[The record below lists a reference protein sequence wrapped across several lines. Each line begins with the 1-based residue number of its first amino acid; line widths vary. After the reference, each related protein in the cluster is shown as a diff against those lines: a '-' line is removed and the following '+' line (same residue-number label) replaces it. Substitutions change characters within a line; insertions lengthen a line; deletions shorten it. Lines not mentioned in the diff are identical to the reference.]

1 MTLLYLREAVFMII
15 IDTDLTTLMQK
26 LNISASKMQEY
37 SMMSV
42 EDIVEAEAA
51 AGNQEAVA
59 YARELFTNPDQ
70 LVKIFK
76 LADPKNKLEILEEMT
91 AQQLALFLP
100 EMEESDLTEGL
111 KYFTQDKLLA
121 MLESIPPEQLVNTV
135 FELFSQEEIIQ
146 HMPEDQ
152 LNKFLTSTDMDKD
165 KIMEHMKQI
174 PPEFI
179 AQMIEAVTGQPV
191 EELNNDKML
200 EQINGFNPLE
210 FQNALLSM
218 QPVAKQQLTLGLAK
232 EDTKLFQLFDARAY
246 TNMINTYKQ
255 QPELVKAMDVIEE
268 DQKIKM
274 LKELPNDLLSIVIT
288 QIDARD
294 FADLL
299 ISRCPEILAQI
310 IAR

>member
-1 MTLLYLREAVFMII
+1 MII

-26 LNISASKMQEY
+26 LNISTAKMQQQY

-42 EDIVEAEAA
+42 EEIVEAEAA
-51 AGNQEAVA
+51 QGNQQAVE
-59 YARELFTNPDQ
+59 YARELFTNPEQ

-76 LADPKNKLEILEEMT
+76 LADPNNKLEILSEMT

-100 EMEESDLTEGL
+100 EMEETDLSEGL
-111 KYFTQDKLLA
+111 KYFTQDKLLS

-135 FELFSQEEIIQ
+135 FEMFSQEEIIQ
-146 HMPEDQ
+146 YLPEEQ
-152 LNKFLTSTDMDKD
+152 LDKFLSSTEMDKN
-165 KIMEHMKQI
+165 KIMEHMKEI
-174 PPEFI
+174 PPELI
-179 AQMIEAVTGQPV
+179 AQMLETMTGQPV
-191 EELNNDKML
+191 EDMSMESML
-200 EQINGFNPLE
+200 ETVGGFNPLE
-210 FQNALLSM
+210 FKNALLSL

-232 EDTKLFQLFDARAY
+232 EETKLFQLFDARAY

-255 QPELVKAMDVIEE
+255 QPELVKAMNVIEE

-288 QIDARD
+288 QMDAQD
-294 FADLL
+294 FADIL
-299 ISRCPEILAQI
+299 IKRCPELLAEI

>member
-1 MTLLYLREAVFMII
+1 MII

-26 LNISASKMQEY
+26 LNISTAKMQQQY

-42 EDIVEAEAA
+42 EEIVEAEAA
-51 AGNQEAVA
+51 QGNQQAVE
-59 YARELFTNPDQ
+59 YARELFTNPEQ

-76 LADPKNKLEILEEMT
+76 LADPNNKLEILSEMT

-100 EMEESDLTEGL
+100 EMEETDLSEGL
-111 KYFTQDKLLA
+111 KYFTQDKLLS

-135 FELFSQEEIIQ
+135 FEMFSQEEIIQ
-146 HMPEDQ
+146 YLPEEQ
-152 LNKFLTSTDMDKD
+152 LDKFLSSTEMDKE
-165 KIMEHMKQI
+165 KIMEHMKEI
-174 PPEFI
+174 PPELI
-179 AQMIEAVTGQPV
+179 AQMLETMTGQPV
-191 EELNNDKML
+191 EDMSMESML
-200 EQINGFNPLE
+200 ETVGGFNPLE
-210 FQNALLSM
+210 FKNALLSL

-232 EDTKLFQLFDARAY
+232 EDTKLFQLFDPHAY

-255 QPELVKAMDVIEE
+255 QPELVKAMNVIEE

-288 QIDARD
+288 QMDAQD
-294 FADLL
+294 FADIL
-299 ISRCPEILAQI
+299 IKRCPELLAEI

>member
-1 MTLLYLREAVFMII
+1 MII

-26 LNISASKMQEY
+26 LNISTAKMQQQY

-42 EDIVEAEAA
+42 EEIVEAEAA
-51 AGNQEAVA
+51 QGNQQAVE
-59 YARELFTNPDQ
+59 YARELFTNPTQ

-76 LADPKNKLEILEEMT
+76 LADPNNKLEILSEMT

-100 EMEESDLTEGL
+100 EMEETDLSEGL
-111 KYFTQDKLLA
+111 KYFTQDKLLS

-135 FELFSQEEIIQ
+135 FEMFSQEEIIQ
-146 HMPEDQ
+146 YLPEEQ
-152 LNKFLTSTDMDKD
+152 LDKFLSSTEMDKN
-165 KIMEHMKQI
+165 KIMEHMKEI
-174 PPEFI
+174 PPELI
-179 AQMIEAVTGQPV
+179 AQMLETMTGQPV
-191 EELNNDKML
+191 EDMSMESML
-200 EQINGFNPLE
+200 ETVGGFNPLE
-210 FQNALLSM
+210 FKNALLSL

-232 EDTKLFQLFDARAY
+232 EDTKLFQLFDPHAY

-255 QPELVKAMDVIEE
+255 QPELVKAMNVIEE

-288 QIDARD
+288 QMDAQD
-294 FADLL
+294 FADIL
-299 ISRCPEILAQI
+299 IKRCPELLAEI

>member
-1 MTLLYLREAVFMII
+1 MII

-26 LNISASKMQEY
+26 LNISTAKMQQQY

-42 EDIVEAEAA
+42 EEIVEAEAA
-51 AGNQEAVA
+51 QGNQQAVE
-59 YARELFTNPDQ
+59 YARELFTNPEQ

-76 LADPKNKLEILEEMT
+76 LADPNNKLEILSEMT

-100 EMEESDLTEGL
+100 EMEETDLSEGL
-111 KYFTQDKLLA
+111 KYFTQDKLLS

-135 FELFSQEEIIQ
+135 FEMFSQEEIIQ
-146 HMPEDQ
+146 YLPEEQ
-152 LNKFLTSTDMDKD
+152 LDKFLSSTEMDKN
-165 KIMEHMKQI
+165 KIMEHMKEI
-174 PPEFI
+174 PPELI
-179 AQMIEAVTGQPV
+179 AQMLETMTGQPV
-191 EELNNDKML
+191 EDMSMESML
-200 EQINGFNPLE
+200 ETVGGFNPLE
-210 FQNALLSM
+210 FKNALLSL

-232 EDTKLFQLFDARAY
+232 ENTKLFQLFDPHAY

-255 QPELVKAMDVIEE
+255 QPELVKAMNVIEE

-288 QIDARD
+288 QMDAQD
-294 FADLL
+294 FADIL
-299 ISRCPEILAQI
+299 IKRCPELLAEI

>member
-1 MTLLYLREAVFMII
+1 MII

-26 LNISASKMQEY
+26 LNISTAKMQQQY

-42 EDIVEAEAA
+42 EEIVEAEAA
-51 AGNQEAVA
+51 QGNQQAVE
-59 YARELFTNPDQ
+59 YARELFTNPEQ

-76 LADPKNKLEILEEMT
+76 LADPNNKLEILSEMT

-100 EMEESDLTEGL
+100 EMEETDLSEGL
-111 KYFTQDKLLA
+111 KYFTQDKLLS

-135 FELFSQEEIIQ
+135 FEMFSQEEIIQ
-146 HMPEDQ
+146 YLPEEQ
-152 LNKFLTSTDMDKD
+152 LDKFLSSTEMDKN
-165 KIMEHMKQI
+165 KIMEHMKKI
-174 PPEFI
+174 PPELI
-179 AQMIEAVTGQPV
+179 AQMLETMTGQSV
-191 EELNNDKML
+191 EDMSMESML
-200 EQINGFNPLE
+200 ETVGGFNPLE
-210 FQNALLSM
+210 FKNALLSL

-255 QPELVKAMDVIEE
+255 QPELVKAMNVIEE

-288 QIDARD
+288 QMDAQD
-294 FADLL
+294 FADIL
-299 ISRCPEILAQI
+299 IKRCPELLAEI

>member
-1 MTLLYLREAVFMII
+1 MII

-26 LNISASKMQEY
+26 LNISTAKMQQQY

-42 EDIVEAEAA
+42 EEIVEAEAA
-51 AGNQEAVA
+51 QGNQQAVE
-59 YARELFTNPDQ
+59 YARELFTNPEQ

-76 LADPKNKLEILEEMT
+76 LADPNNKLEILSEMT

-100 EMEESDLTEGL
+100 EMEETDLSEGL
-111 KYFTQDKLLA
+111 KYFTQDKLLS

-135 FELFSQEEIIQ
+135 FEMFSQEEIIQ
-146 HMPEDQ
+146 YLPEEQ
-152 LNKFLTSTDMDKD
+152 LDKFLSSTEMDKN
-165 KIMEHMKQI
+165 KIMEHMKEI
-174 PPEFI
+174 PPELI
-179 AQMIEAVTGQPV
+179 AQMLETLTGQPV
-191 EELNNDKML
+191 EDMSMESML
-200 EQINGFNPLE
+200 ETVGGFNPLE
-210 FQNALLSM
+210 FKNALLSL

-255 QPELVKAMDVIEE
+255 QPELVKAMNVIEE

-288 QIDARD
+288 QMDAQD
-294 FADLL
+294 FADIL
-299 ISRCPEILAQI
+299 IKRCPELLAEI

>member
-1 MTLLYLREAVFMII
+1 MII

-26 LNISASKMQEY
+26 LNISTAKMQQQY

-42 EDIVEAEAA
+42 EEIVEAEAA
-51 AGNQEAVA
+51 QGNQQAVE
-59 YARELFTNPDQ
+59 YARELFTNPEQ

-76 LADPKNKLEILEEMT
+76 LADPNNKLEILSEMT

-100 EMEESDLTEGL
+100 EMEETDLSEGL
-111 KYFTQDKLLA
+111 KYFTQDKLLS

-135 FELFSQEEIIQ
+135 FEMFSQEEIIQ
-146 HMPEDQ
+146 YLPEEQ
-152 LNKFLTSTDMDKD
+152 LDKFLSSTEMDKN
-165 KIMEHMKQI
+165 KIMEHMKEI
-174 PPEFI
+174 PPELI
-179 AQMIEAVTGQPV
+179 AQMLETMTGQPV
-191 EELNNDKML
+191 EDMSMESML
-200 EQINGFNPLE
+200 ETVGGFNPLE
-210 FQNALLSM
+210 FKNALLSL

-255 QPELVKAMDVIEE
+255 QPELVKAMNVIEK

-288 QIDARD
+288 QMDAQD
-294 FADLL
+294 FADIL
-299 ISRCPEILAQI
+299 IKRCPELLAEI

>member
-1 MTLLYLREAVFMII
+1 MII

-26 LNISASKMQEY
+26 LNISTAKMQQQY

-42 EDIVEAEAA
+42 EEIVEAEAA
-51 AGNQEAVA
+51 QGNQQAVE
-59 YARELFTNPDQ
+59 YARELFTNPEQ

-76 LADPKNKLEILEEMT
+76 LADPNNKLEILSEMT

-100 EMEESDLTEGL
+100 EMEETDLSEGL
-111 KYFTQDKLLA
+111 KYFTQDKLLS

-135 FELFSQEEIIQ
+135 FEMFSQEEIIQ
-146 HMPEDQ
+146 YLPEEQ
-152 LNKFLTSTDMDKD
+152 LDKFLSSTEMDKN
-165 KIMEHMKQI
+165 KIMEHMKEI
-174 PPEFI
+174 PPELI
-179 AQMIEAVTGQPV
+179 AQMLETMTGQPV
-191 EELNNDKML
+191 EDMSMESML
-200 EQINGFNPLE
+200 ETVGGFNPLE
-210 FQNALLSM
+210 FKNALLSL

-255 QPELVKAMDVIEE
+255 QPELVKAMNVIEE

-288 QIDARD
+288 QMDAQD
-294 FADLL
+294 FADIL
-299 ISRCPEILAQI
+299 IKRCPELLAEI

>member
-1 MTLLYLREAVFMII
+1 MII

-26 LNISASKMQEY
+26 LNISTAKMQQQY

-42 EDIVEAEAA
+42 EEIVEAEAA
-51 AGNQEAVA
+51 QGNQQAVE
-59 YARELFTNPDQ
+59 YARELFTNPEQ

-76 LADPKNKLEILEEMT
+76 LADPNNKLEILSEMT

-100 EMEESDLTEGL
+100 EMEETDLSEGL
-111 KYFTQDKLLA
+111 KYFTQDKLLS

-135 FELFSQEEIIQ
+135 FEMFSQEEIIQ
-146 HMPEDQ
+146 YLPEEQ
-152 LNKFLTSTDMDKD
+152 LDKFLSSTEMDKN
-165 KIMEHMKQI
+165 KIMEHMKEI
-174 PPEFI
+174 PPELI
-179 AQMIEAVTGQPV
+179 AQMLEIMTGQPV
-191 EELNNDKML
+191 EDMSMESML
-200 EQINGFNPLE
+200 ETVGGFNPLE
-210 FQNALLSM
+210 FKNALLSL

-246 TNMINTYKQ
+246 TKMINTYKQ
-255 QPELVKAMDVIEE
+255 QPELVKAMNVIEE

-288 QIDARD
+288 QMDAQD
-294 FADLL
+294 FADIL
-299 ISRCPEILAQI
+299 IKRCPELLAEI

>member
-1 MTLLYLREAVFMII
+1 MII

-26 LNISASKMQEY
+26 LNISTAKMQQQY

-42 EDIVEAEAA
+42 EEIVEAEAA
-51 AGNQEAVA
+51 QGNQQAVE
-59 YARELFTNPDQ
+59 YARELFTNPEQ

-76 LADPKNKLEILEEMT
+76 LADPNNKLEILSEMT

-100 EMEESDLTEGL
+100 EMEETDLSEGF
-111 KYFTQDKLLA
+111 KYFTQDKLLS

-135 FELFSQEEIIQ
+135 FEMFSQEEIIQ
-146 HMPEDQ
+146 YLPEEQ
-152 LNKFLTSTDMDKD
+152 LDKFLSSTEMDKN
-165 KIMEHMKQI
+165 KIMEHMKEI
-174 PPEFI
+174 PPELI
-179 AQMIEAVTGQPV
+179 AQMLETMTGQPV
-191 EELNNDKML
+191 EDMSMESML
-200 EQINGFNPLE
+200 ETVGGFNPLE
-210 FQNALLSM
+210 FKNALLSL

-255 QPELVKAMDVIEE
+255 QPELVKAMNVIEE

-288 QIDARD
+288 QMDAQD
-294 FADLL
+294 FADIL
-299 ISRCPEILAQI
+299 IKRCPELLAEI

>member
-1 MTLLYLREAVFMII
+1 MII

-26 LNISASKMQEY
+26 LNISTAKMQQQY

-42 EDIVEAEAA
+42 EEIVEAEAA
-51 AGNQEAVA
+51 QGNQQAVE
-59 YARELFTNPDQ
+59 YARELFTNPEQ

-76 LADPKNKLEILEEMT
+76 LADPNNKLEILSEMT

-100 EMEESDLTEGL
+100 EMEETDLSEGL
-111 KYFTQDKLLA
+111 KYFTQDKLLS

-135 FELFSQEEIIQ
+135 FEMFSQEEIIQ
-146 HMPEDQ
+146 YLPEEQ
-152 LNKFLTSTDMDKD
+152 LDKFLSSTEMDKN
-165 KIMEHMKQI
+165 KIMEHIKEI
-174 PPEFI
+174 PPELI
-179 AQMIEAVTGQPV
+179 AQMLETMTGQPV
-191 EELNNDKML
+191 EDMSMESML
-200 EQINGFNPLE
+200 ETVGGFNPLE
-210 FQNALLSM
+210 FKNALLSL

-232 EDTKLFQLFDARAY
+232 EDTKLFQLFDPHAY

-255 QPELVKAMDVIEE
+255 QPELVKAMNVIEE

-288 QIDARD
+288 QMDAQD
-294 FADLL
+294 FADIL
-299 ISRCPEILAQI
+299 IKRCPELLAEI

>member
-1 MTLLYLREAVFMII
+1 MIV

-26 LNISASKMQEY
+26 LNISPARMQEY

-42 EDIVEAEAA
+42 QDIVEAEAA
-51 AGNQEAVA
+51 QGNQQALK

-100 EMEESDLTEGL
+100 EMDETDLSQGL
-111 KYFTQDKLLA
+111 KYFTQDKLLN
-121 MLESIPPEQLVNTV
+121 MLEHIPPEQLVMTV
-135 FELFSQEEIIQ
+135 FEMFSQEEVIQ
-146 HMPEDQ
+146 YLPEEQ
-152 LNKFLTSTDMDKD
+152 LDKFLSSTEMDKE
-165 KIMEHMKQI
+165 KILEHMKDI

-179 AQMIEAVTGQPV
+179 AQMLETITGQPV
-191 EELNNDKML
+191 EDMNQEKML
-200 EQINGFNPLE
+200 QQVRGFNPLE
-210 FQNALLSM
+210 FQNALLSL
-218 QPVAKQQLTLGLAK
+218 QPIAKQQLTLGLAK
-232 EDTKLFQLFDARAY
+232 EDTDLFQLFDPRAY

-274 LKELPNDLLSIVIT
+274 LKELPNDLLSVVVT

-294 FADLL
+294 FAEIL
-299 ISRCPEILAQI
+299 INRCPEILAQI

>member
-1 MTLLYLREAVFMII
+1 MII

-26 LNISASKMQEY
+26 LNISTAKMQQQY

-42 EDIVEAEAA
+42 EEIVEAEAA
-51 AGNQEAVA
+51 QGNKQAVE
-59 YARELFTNPDQ
+59 YARELFTNPEQ

-76 LADPKNKLEILEEMT
+76 LADPNNKLEILSEMT

-100 EMEESDLTEGL
+100 EMEETDLSEGL
-111 KYFTQDKLLA
+111 KYFTQDKLLS

-135 FELFSQEEIIQ
+135 FEMFSQEEIIQ
-146 HMPEDQ
+146 YLPEEQ
-152 LNKFLTSTDMDKD
+152 LDKFLSSTEMDKN
-165 KIMEHMKQI
+165 KIMEHMKEI
-174 PPEFI
+174 PPELI
-179 AQMIEAVTGQPV
+179 AQMLETMTGQSV
-191 EELNNDKML
+191 EDMSMESML
-200 EQINGFNPLE
+200 ETVGGFNPLE
-210 FQNALLSM
+210 FKNALLSL

-255 QPELVKAMDVIEE
+255 QPELVKAMNVIEE

-288 QIDARD
+288 QMDAQD
-294 FADLL
+294 FADIL
-299 ISRCPEILAQI
+299 IKRCPELLAEI

>member
-1 MTLLYLREAVFMII
+1 MII

-26 LNISASKMQEY
+26 LNISTAKMQQQY

-42 EDIVEAEAA
+42 EEIVEAEAA
-51 AGNQEAVA
+51 QGNQQAVE
-59 YARELFTNPDQ
+59 YARELFTNPEQ

-76 LADPKNKLEILEEMT
+76 LADPNNKLEILSEMT

-100 EMEESDLTEGL
+100 EMEETDLSEGL
-111 KYFTQDKLLA
+111 KYFTQDKLLS

-135 FELFSQEEIIQ
+135 FEMFSQEEIIQ
-146 HMPEDQ
+146 YLPEEQ
-152 LNKFLTSTDMDKD
+152 LDKFLSSTEMDKN
-165 KIMEHMKQI
+165 KIMEHMKEI
-174 PPEFI
+174 PLELI
-179 AQMIEAVTGQPV
+179 AQMLETMTGQPV
-191 EELNNDKML
+191 EDMSMESML
-200 EQINGFNPLE
+200 ETVGGFNPLE
-210 FQNALLSM
+210 FKNALLSL

-255 QPELVKAMDVIEE
+255 QPELVKAMNVIEE

-288 QIDARD
+288 QMDAQD
-294 FADLL
+294 FADIL
-299 ISRCPEILAQI
+299 IKRCPELLAEI

>member
-1 MTLLYLREAVFMII
+1 MII

-26 LNISASKMQEY
+26 LNISTAKMQQQY

-42 EDIVEAEAA
+42 EEIVEAEAA
-51 AGNQEAVA
+51 QGNQQAVE
-59 YARELFTNPDQ
+59 YARELFTNPEQ

-76 LADPKNKLEILEEMT
+76 LADPNNKLEILSEMT

-100 EMEESDLTEGL
+100 EMEETDLSEGL
-111 KYFTQDKLLA
+111 KYFTQDKLLS

-135 FELFSQEEIIQ
+135 FEMFSQEEIIQ
-146 HMPEDQ
+146 YLPEEQ
-152 LNKFLTSTDMDKD
+152 LDKFLSSTEMDKN
-165 KIMEHMKQI
+165 KIMEHMKEI
-174 PPEFI
+174 PPELI
-179 AQMIEAVTGQPV
+179 AQMLETMTGQPV
-191 EELNNDKML
+191 EDMSMESML
-200 EQINGFNPLE
+200 ETVGGFNPLE
-210 FQNALLSM
+210 FKNALLSL

-255 QPELVKAMDVIEE
+255 QPELVKAMNVIDE

-288 QIDARD
+288 QMDAQD
-294 FADLL
+294 FADIL
-299 ISRCPEILAQI
+299 IKRCPELLAEI

>member
-1 MTLLYLREAVFMII
+1 MII

-26 LNISASKMQEY
+26 LNISTAKMQQQY

-42 EDIVEAEAA
+42 EEIVEAEAA
-51 AGNQEAVA
+51 QGNQQAVE
-59 YARELFTNPDQ
+59 YARELFTNPTQ

-76 LADPKNKLEILEEMT
+76 LADPNNKLEILSEMT

-100 EMEESDLTEGL
+100 EMEETDLSEGL
-111 KYFTQDKLLA
+111 KYFTQDKLLS

-135 FELFSQEEIIQ
+135 FEMFSQEEIIQ
-146 HMPEDQ
+146 YLPEEQ
-152 LNKFLTSTDMDKD
+152 LDKFLSSTEMDKE
-165 KIMEHMKQI
+165 KIMEHMKEI
-174 PPEFI
+174 PPELI
-179 AQMIEAVTGQPV
+179 AQMLETMTGQPV
-191 EELNNDKML
+191 EDMSMESML
-200 EQINGFNPLE
+200 ETVGGFNPLE
-210 FQNALLSM
+210 FKNALLSL

-255 QPELVKAMDVIEE
+255 QPELVKAMNVIEE

-288 QIDARD
+288 QMDAQD
-294 FADLL
+294 FADIL
-299 ISRCPEILAQI
+299 IKRCPELLAEI

>member
-1 MTLLYLREAVFMII
+1 MII

-26 LNISASKMQEY
+26 LNISTAKMQQQY

-42 EDIVEAEAA
+42 EEIVEAEAA
-51 AGNQEAVA
+51 QGNQQAVE
-59 YARELFTNPDQ
+59 YARELFTNPEQ

-76 LADPKNKLEILEEMT
+76 LADPNNKLEILSEMT

-100 EMEESDLTEGL
+100 EMEETDLSEGL
-111 KYFTQDKLLA
+111 KYFTQDKLLS

-135 FELFSQEEIIQ
+135 FEMFSQEEIIQ
-146 HMPEDQ
+146 YLPEEQ
-152 LNKFLTSTDMDKD
+152 LDKFLSSTEMDKN
-165 KIMEHMKQI
+165 KIMEHMKEI
-174 PPEFI
+174 PPELI
-179 AQMIEAVTGQPV
+179 AQMLETMTGQPV
-191 EELNNDKML
+191 EDMSMESML
-200 EQINGFNPLE
+200 KTVGGFNPLE
-210 FQNALLSM
+210 FKNALLSL

-255 QPELVKAMDVIEE
+255 QPELVKAMNVIEE

-288 QIDARD
+288 QMDAQD
-294 FADLL
+294 FADIL
-299 ISRCPEILAQI
+299 IKRCPELLAEI